1 MGDRS
6 YALDSI
12 LDIPKWEKLQDH
24 LALTTKMAII
34 TVDYKGVPV
43 SKHSGRCPFCASVR
57 SDPQLEKYCQSCDSR
72 AGLEAV
78 RNNKPY
84 IYLCHFNIV
93 DIAIPITIDD
103 RYIGA
108 VMAGQIKVADSQNME
123 SLEKLFPPHKNKKA
137 LQHLQE
143 HQQEYDAIPTL
154 SYQDIQ
160 QCAQTLYHLCN
171 YIVELTLKKQMI
183 LQTYASMY
191 QEANQILY
199 QQGHK
204 ELPHNSFYKN
214 HSSTPNNS
222 VILKPALDY
231 IELNY
236 RNQITQTQLA
246 DLCHLSPAY
255 FSRLFAKEMGESPS
269 VYLSRK
275 KIQHACDLLENSELS
290 INQISDELNFSSPG
304 YFIKVFKKFEGI
316 TPLVYRKY
324 YQDSESN
331 Q

>member
-1 MGDRS
+1 MGNRAYD
-6 YALDSI
+6 LDNV

-34 TVDYKGVPV
+34 TVDYKGIPV
-43 SKHSGRCPFCASVR
+43 SKHSGRCPFCTSVR
-57 SDPQLEKYCQSCDSR
+57 TDPQLEKYCQSCDSR

-103 RYIGA
+103 RYVGA
-108 VMAGQIKVADSQNME
+108 VMAGQVKVADSQNME

-143 HQQEYDAIPTL
+143 HQDEYNMIPTL
-154 SYQDIQ
+154 SYSDIQ
-160 QCAQTLYHLCN
+160 QSAQTLYHLCN
-171 YIVELTLKKQMI
+171 YIVELTLKKKLI
-183 LQTYASMY
+183 IQTYESLY
-191 QEANQILY
+191 KEANQVLN
-199 QQGHK
+199 QPDHK
-204 ELPHNSFYKN
+204 EIPYNNFYKAPSGTN
-214 HSSTPNNS
+214 SST
-222 VILKPALDY
+222 VLQPALEY

-236 RNQITQTQLA
+236 KSPITQEQLST
-246 DLCHLSPAY
+246 LCHLSSAY
-255 FSRLFAKEMGESPS
+255 FSRLFTKEIGESPS
-269 VYLSRK
+269 VYLFRK
-275 KIQHACDLLENSELS
+275 RIQHACTLLENTDLS
-290 INQISDELNFSSPG
+290 INQISDELNFNSPG

-324 YQDSESN
+324 YQDAKP
-331 Q
+331 